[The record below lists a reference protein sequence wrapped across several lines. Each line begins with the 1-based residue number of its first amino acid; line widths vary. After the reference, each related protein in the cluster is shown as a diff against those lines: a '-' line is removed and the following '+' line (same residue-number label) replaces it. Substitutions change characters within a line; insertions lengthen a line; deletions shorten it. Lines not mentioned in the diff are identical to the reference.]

1 MAQKIQTLLF
11 DDFELRKRGKEI
23 PADVSLEFSL
33 EGKRYSIDLTEANA
47 DKFRDRLRPYTEVA
61 TKLPAASS
69 KPSRTVAKRQH
80 SATIRQWAQ
89 QQGIQV
95 SERGRIPEEVVAQYE
110 LVH

>member
-1 MAQKIQTLLF
+1 
-11 DDFELRKRGKEI
+11 
-23 PADVSLEFSL
+23 
-33 EGKRYSIDLTEANA
+33 
-47 DKFRDRLRPYTEVA
+47 
-61 TKLPAASS
+61 
-69 KPSRTVAKRQH
+69 VAKRQH